1 MSRVFNPLEI
11 KKEELPVFMLVD
23 DRRGWFGFLIKQH
36 SKGNYNHIAELFM
49 PGFLAS
55 QDMVGYRMVS
65 VSKYLKRR
73 YMLKF
78 WAYRG
83 KRQAEL
89 VDCIKSDLKSSVRQR
104 RYDFLGIL
112 GQLLHLKWLNN
123 PKTYFC
129 SERASKHLRSIG
141 MKLPKHPAPSEL
153 NQLFKTKTSM
163 KCLGY
168 WVKD

>member
-1 MSRVFNPLEI
+1 MVNVHNV
-11 KKEELPVFMLVD
+11 KEFPVFVLVD

-49 PGFLAS
+49 SGFLAS

-73 YMLKF
+73 YMLKL

-83 KRQAEL
+83 KRQDEL
-89 VDCIKSDLKSSVRQR
+89 IDCIRNDLKSSVRQR

-112 GQLLHLKWLNN
+112 GQLLHLNWINN
-123 PKTYFC
+123 PNTYFC
-129 SERASKHLRSIG
+129 SERASKHLRKIG